1 MKSVFNGGSCGYSL
15 VVPFRTD
22 YYNAYAGAL
31 QRANLLRN
39 CIMWTRRPMPGVPK
53 DKNLLNPPL
62 GLAAYVGAQC
72 LPAYYAEA
80 FRFSLYPLFDRWAR
94 TKLMPG
100 DHIISSYAHA
110 NESFK
115 WVRQHGGKTFLDG
128 GNSHPDNFWEV
139 LSEEHQRW
147 ACPYPPVPRFYYERA
162 RRMMEDV
169 DYVLSPSNFVSQ
181 SFLDRGFKQNQIIP
195 VIYPVDLTMFSPRI
209 DRGWRMANGSP
220 RQLNLVAD
228 GEGSGEGSRVARA
241 SEERLPPRPF
251 TIINTGSLSL
261 RKGTP
266 YLLEAF
272 RMIRKQLS
280 DSRLLLTNAVSDSI
294 KPILAKYSDLPIE
307 WAPYLPPSQLAE
319 RLRSADLFILPS
331 LEEGLVRTALEAM
344 ACGLPVILTPN
355 TGTAQYVQEG
365 VNGSVVPICEADAIA
380 QQALWWR
387 EKLGSGY
394 AVPVDNLS
402 AQFSL
407 ERLDN
412 MLMSG
417 LAKALSP

>member
-1 MKSVFNGGSCGYSL
+1 MKSGDGASPAISL
-15 VVPFRTD
+15 VVPSRED
-22 YYNAYAGAL
+22 YYIAYAGAL
-31 QRANLLRN
+31 QRGGLLRS
-39 CIMWTRRPMPGVPK
+39 CVMWTRRPMPGVPTHQNK
-53 DKNLLNPPL
+53 LIPPL
-62 GLAAYVGAQC
+62 GLVAYLGGRY
-72 LPAYYAEA
+72 LSSYYAEA
-80 FRFSLYPLFDRWAR
+80 VRFALYPLFDRWAR
-94 TKLMPG
+94 TKLVPG

-110 NESFK
+110 NASFK

-139 LSEEHQRW
+139 LSEEHRRW

-195 VIYPVDLTMFSPRI
+195 VVYPVDLTMFRPRL
-209 DRGWRMANGSP
+209 DGGWQMADGSP
-220 RQLNLVAD
+220 RRLNLVAD

-241 SEERLPPRPF
+241 SEERRPPRPF

-272 RMIRKQLS
+272 RMIRKQIP
-280 DSRLLLTNAVSDSI
+280 DARLLLTNAVSDSI

-331 LEEGLVRTALEAM
+331 LDEGLVRTALEAM

-355 TGTAQYVQEG
+355 TGTAQYVEED
-365 VNGSVVPICEADAIA
+365 VNGSVVPICDADAIV

-394 AVPVDNLS
+394 VVPADNLS
-402 AQFSL
+402 ARFSL
-407 ERLDN
+407 ERLDK
-412 MLMSG
+412 MLISG
-417 LAKALSP
+417 LANALSC

>member
-1 MKSVFNGGSCGYSL
+1 MKSDSNSGSWGFSL
-15 VVPFRTD
+15 VVPSRED
-22 YYNAYAGAL
+22 YYIAYAGVL
-31 QRANLLRN
+31 LCRDLLRS

-62 GLAAYVGAQC
+62 GLAAYLGARY
-72 LPAYYAEA
+72 LPAFYAEA

-94 TKLMPG
+94 TKLLPG
-100 DHIISSYAHA
+100 NHIISSYAHA
-110 NESFK
+110 NASFN

-128 GNSHPDNFWEV
+128 GNSHPDNFWEI
-139 LSEEHQRW
+139 LSEEHKRW
-147 ACPYPPVPRFYYERA
+147 KCPYPPVPRFYYERC

-181 SFLDRGFKQNQIIP
+181 SFLERGFKRKQIIP
-195 VIYPVDLTMFSPRI
+195 VVYPVDLRMFRPDFDSE
-209 DRGWRMANGSP
+209 WRMADGSP
-220 RQLNLVAD
+220 RRLNLVAD

-241 SEERLPPRPF
+241 SEERRPPRPF

-272 RMIRKQLS
+272 RLIRKEIP
-280 DSRLLLTNAVSDSI
+280 DARLLLTDAVSDSI

-307 WAPYLPPSQLAE
+307 WAPYSPPSQLAA

-365 VNGSVVPICEADAIA
+365 VNGSVVPICDADAIV
-380 QQALWWR
+380 QQTLWWR

-402 AQFSL
+402 AQFSP

-417 LAKALSP
+417 LVKALSC

>member
-1 MKSVFNGGSCGYSL
+1 MIKKGDNRSPAFSL
-15 VVPFRTD
+15 VVPFRTN
-22 YYNAYAGAL
+22 YYRAYAVS
-31 QRANLLRN
+31 LRQAGMLRK
-39 CIMWTRRPMPGVPK
+39 CVMWTRRPMPDISRHQNK
-53 DKNLLNPPL
+53 LNPAL
-62 GLAAYVGAQC
+62 GLAAYLGAQC
-72 LPAYYAEA
+72 LSFNQSEA
-80 FRFSLYPLFDRWAR
+80 FRFSLYPLFDCWAR
-94 TKLMPG
+94 TKLVPG

-110 NESFK
+110 NASFK

-139 LSEEHQRW
+139 LSEEHRRW

-169 DYVLSPSNFVSQ
+169 DYILSPSNFVSQ
-181 SFLDRGFKQNQIIP
+181 SFLDRGFKSEQIIP
-195 VIYPVDLTMFSPRI
+195 VVYPVDLTMFRPDFDS
-209 DRGWRMANGSP
+209 GCRMANGSP
-220 RQLNLVAD
+220 RRLNLVAD
-228 GEGSGEGSRVARA
+228 GEGSGEGSRVACG
-241 SEERLPPRPF
+241 SEERRPQRPF

-272 RMIRKQLS
+272 RMIRKQVP
-280 DSRLLLTNAVSDSI
+280 DARLLLTNAVSDSI

-307 WAPYLPPSQLAE
+307 WAPYLPPAQLAE

-365 VNGSVVPICEADAIA
+365 VNGSVVPIRDADAIV
-380 QQALWWR
+380 QQALWWS
-387 EKLGSGY
+387 EKLDSGY

-407 ERLDN
+407 ERLDK